1 MQYLVRLTPHLPDS
15 LSPAERETL
24 FAAERERSFALQAE
38 GTVARMW
45 RGLGT
50 RTGISLWDVTSPE
63 ELHASLSSLP
73 AWPYCDVDIQPVIQH
88 PMEAEFQQQKGA
100 RA

>member
-1 MQYLVRLTPHLPDS
+1 MQYLVRLTPHLPES
-15 LSPAERETL
+15 LSEAERNAL
-24 FAAERERSFALQAE
+24 FAAERARSFELQAD

-45 RGLGT
+45 RAVGT
-50 RTGISLWDVTSPE
+50 REGISLWDVSSPE
-63 ELHASLSSLP
+63 ELHSSLSSLP

-88 PMEAEFQQQKGA
+88 PMEAEFQKGA

>member
-15 LSPAERETL
+15 LPVTGRDAL
-24 FAAERERSFALQAE
+24 FAAERKRSLELQAE
-38 GTVARMW
+38 GTVTRMW
-45 RGLGT
+45 RVPGT
-50 RTGISLWDVTSPE
+50 RDGISLWDVPSPE

-73 AWPYCDVDIQPVIQH
+73 AWKYCDVDIAPVIQH
-88 PMEAEFQQQKGA
+88 PMEAEFQKEA